1 MAEHEGVY
9 ITRSQ
14 PLRRTESNKTAETL
28 GVCMLM
34 ILLTNVDVGKI
45 EATTSYERESLTIV
59 LEIRQISQIF
69 TLSSR
74 MYQ

>member
-1 MAEHEGVY
+1 
-9 ITRSQ
+9 
-14 PLRRTESNKTAETL
+14 
-28 GVCMLM
+28 M
-34 ILLTNVDVGKI
+34 ILLTNVDVEKI